1 MSEFDES
8 ILQAFIEDSQEQLSG
23 ITDDLLSIEAAGA
36 GVDPELVNEVF
47 RAIHSIKG
55 GAGFLGL
62 DRLTEMAHGME
73 NVLNMVRNDG
83 LVLNGDRT
91 SVLLEGADVLVE
103 MLADPGSSN
112 ERDIGVQ
119 LAALQRIDGGD
130 EEGSGAG
137 SGEVAAEEKEEG
149 DAAPETS
156 AVDVGSGPD
165 ANGGAG
171 VTMNSGSIVVLKT
184 GPKRAAEALETLD
197 YIYVIEYRREAD
209 IEGQGKSVASVLA
222 ELEETGIVL
231 ETKEEEESLFVLFAT
246 TIDPEVIP
254 ALVEVDEEQI
264 RELVSDDLA
273 GEGEAGE
280 VLEEGEADFQVEA
293 AAEGGTAPGQ
303 IGGTGVMTGS
313 GSMVVLETGPERATE
328 ALETLDYIYLIE
340 YRVEADIEGQGKS
353 AASVLAEL
361 EDTGVVLESKEEGGT
376 LFALFATTIDPEVI
390 SALAEVE
397 EEQIRELAPEEL
409 APVVEVDQEAGEA
422 DPGEAVDGVEGDAD
436 VPADE
441 VIEIQ
446 NGGEDA
452 ARGEGLER
460 AEDSSVEEEDLPPE
474 ALLVLDRPS
483 GEEEQLPGV
492 VDEPVFVEEAP
503 EQPTADGPPVAPEIP
518 AEKAEET
525 EPVDPVASAGP
536 VKPAAKVAPTEPARK
551 PVQVQA
557 PVAESSLRVH
567 VGLLDQLMNLAGEL
581 VLTRN
586 QLIQEVD
593 LQDLQAVEGSTQRLD
608 QVTTELQE
616 TIVSTRMQPVGNV
629 FGKFRRIVRDLSR
642 NLGKEVE
649 LVIEGEEVELDK
661 TIIEALSD
669 QLTHL
674 VRNALD
680 HGIEPPEVRGGLG
693 KPLPATLRLR
703 ALHQAGQVLIEVS
716 DDGKGIDPQKVK
728 EKVLSSGQY
737 DRMQLDVMSE
747 KDLVRLIFQPGFSTS
762 EEVTDISG
770 RGVGM
775 DVVHTNLTRLG
786 GVVDIDTAVGAGTT
800 ISIKLPLTLAIIPSL
815 LVAMGEERFAIPQVN
830 LAELARVPAGQAEQ
844 RIQRIGEARV
854 LRLRGRLLPL
864 IGLREV
870 LGIEAGEMA
879 ASRDGATHIAV
890 LKASDFQFGLIV
902 DELLDSREIVV
913 KSLDRYLSD
922 CKIYAGATILGD
934 GTVALILD
942 VMGLSNRLELEE
954 VAQLEEEEEDKT
966 RSDEQELLLV
976 HNAPEEQ
983 FALPVKLVSR
993 IERIHRSQV
1002 ENTGGRVSMQYRGGH
1017 LVLFSIEQA
1026 ARVIPRPETEYLYVI
1041 VFRVADGEVG
1051 LLVSEIVDI
1060 VIEAVDIEEKGF
1072 SQSGISGSTII
1083 GGKTTLMVDLYGLVR
1098 AVDPEWVMR
1107 QEEMLKG
1114 EATIL
1119 VAEDTPFFRQQFK
1132 RFLEGAGYQVLVA
1145 EDGAEALRI
1154 LEARH
1159 GEIDLLVTDIEMPEL
1174 DGLGLTRAVRAD
1186 ERLAGLP
1193 VIAVTSLSGE
1203 EDEKRG
1209 KGAGV
1214 DDYLIKIDQE
1224 EVLRSVHRFLE
1235 EGRGV

>member
-8 ILQAFIEDSQEQLSG
+8 IMQAFIEDSQEQLSG

-73 NVLNMVRNDG
+73 SVLNMVRNDG

-119 LAALQRIDGGD
+119 LAALQRIADGEDGGD
-130 EEGSGAG
+130 EVEAEDG
-137 SGEVAAEEKEEG
+137 GEPAVEETEVEPEEKT
-149 DAAPETS
+149 AP
-156 AVDVGSGPD
+156 AVDVEPGPD
-165 ANGGAG
+165 ANGKPG
-171 VTMNSGSIVVLKT
+171 VTMNSGSVVVLKT
-184 GPKRAAEALETLD
+184 GPERAAEALETLD
-197 YIYVIEYRREAD
+197 YIYVIEYRKDAD
-209 IEGQGKSVASVLA
+209 IVAQGKSVALVLA
-222 ELEETGIVL
+222 ELEDTGLVL
-231 ETKEEEESLFVLFAT
+231 ETKEEENSLFVLFAT

-254 ALVEVDEEQI
+254 ALVEVEEDQI
-264 RELVSDDLA
+264 RELVSDDLS
-273 GEGEAGE
+273 GEESSGDVQVEASADGEAGY
-280 VLEEGEADFQVEA
+280 GEN
-293 AAEGGTAPGQ
+293 GKS
-303 IGGTGVMTGS
+303 GVVTGS
-313 GSMVVLETGPERATE
+313 GVVVVLETGPERAAE

-340 YRVEADIEGQGKS
+340 YRVDADIKGQGKS
-353 AASVLAEL
+353 VAAVLAEL
-361 EDTGVVLESKEEGGT
+361 EGTGIVLESKEEGGV

-397 EEQIRELAPEEL
+397 EKQIRELAPEEL
-409 APVVEVDQEAGEA
+409 APEAASGAVSEEVE
-422 DPGEAVDGVEGDAD
+422 EAVEEAAEVQSEGGDVAGKERVESN
-436 VPADE
+436 E
-441 VIEIQ
+441 S
-446 NGGEDA
+446 
-452 ARGEGLER
+452 
-460 AEDSSVEEEDLPPE
+460 DSSAEEEELPPE
-474 ALLVLDRPS
+474 AQLVMDKSS
-483 GEEEQLPGV
+483 GEEERLSGV
-492 VDEPVFVEEAP
+492 VEDEPAFADDVAEMRDAEEGGGLPADGQAVVSEVPVKMAEEAKP
-503 EQPTADGPPVAPEIP
+503 VGPVAP
-518 AEKAEET
+518 AE
-525 EPVDPVASAGP
+525 P
-536 VKPAAKVAPTEPARK
+536 VKPALKLPEPIRK
-551 PVQVQA
+551 PAQVQA

-593 LQDLQAVEGSTQRLD
+593 LQDLKAVEGSTQRLD

-629 FGKFRRIVRDLSR
+629 FGRFRRIVRDLSR

-669 QLTHL
+669 PLTHL

-680 HGIEPPEVRGGLG
+680 HGIESPEARGDLG

-737 DRMQLDVMSE
+737 DRMQLEVMSE

-786 GVVDIDTAVGAGTT
+786 GVVDIDTEVGAGTK

-830 LAELARVPAGQAEQ
+830 LAELARVPASQAEQ

-870 LGIEAGEMA
+870 LGIEIGEMA
-879 ASRDGATHIAV
+879 ASRDRAIHIAV
-890 LKASDFQFGLIV
+890 LKANDFQFGLIV

-954 VAQLEEEEEDKT
+954 VAQLEEEEEDKAH
-966 RSDEQELLLV
+966 SDAQELLLV
-976 HNAPEEQ
+976 HNAPQEQ

-993 IERIHRSQV
+993 IERIHRSQI
-1002 ENTGGRVSMQYRGGH
+1002 ERAGGRISMQYRGGH

-1026 ARVIPRPETEYLYVI
+1026 AQVIPRPEAEYLYVI

-1051 LLVSEIVDI
+1051 LLASQIVDI
-1060 VIEAVDIEEKGF
+1060 VIEAVEIEEKGF
-1072 SQSGISGSTII
+1072 SQPGISGSTII

-1114 EATIL
+1114 EAMIL

-1132 RFLEGAGYQVLVA
+1132 RFLEGAGYQVLTA
-1145 EDGAEALRI
+1145 ENGAEALQI
-1154 LEARH
+1154 LEARYE
-1159 GEIDLLVTDIEMPEL
+1159 EIDLLVTDIEMPTL

-1186 ERLAGLP
+1186 KRLAELP

-1203 EDEKRG
+1203 EDEKKG
-1209 KGAGV
+1209 KEAGV

-1224 EVLRSVHRFLE
+1224 EVLRSVHHFLE
-1235 EGRGV
+1235 KGRGA